1 MLDGFRRWLARKG
14 IGHPFPAL
22 ADWADGHGW
31 ELTAKPTG
39 DALIVESSAPGD
51 TWRIEWGP
59 SQRAYFPGFELRL
72 RAPLADADGVQMLVV
87 SRRLL
92 QQLDAEMFRQ
102 FTDDLQTRADTATPE
117 EMRWLVLYPQLGSA
131 ELGALREHFGA
142 TGHPAGAAAQWLGGP
157 FAAALA
163 AAAERWL
170 APDDGLVIVAQR
182 GRLTLRTPMAQPDPE
197 RIEAVLTLFRAAVRA
212 AKPVVERY
220 GRGGT
225 PGRTT
230 ASPA

>member
-1 MLDGFRRWLARKG
+1 MLDGIRRWLARRG

-22 ADWADGHGW
+22 GAWAEGRGW
-31 ELTAKPTG
+31 DLKAKPTG
-39 DALIVESSAPGD
+39 DALIVESFAPGD
-51 TWRIEWGP
+51 TWRLEWGP

-131 ELGALREHFGA
+131 ELGALREHYGA
-142 TGHPAGAAAQWLGGP
+142 TGHPAGAAAQWIAGA
-157 FAAALA
+157 FSAALA
-163 AAAERWL
+163 EAAERWL

-182 GRLTLRTPMAQPDPE
+182 GRLTLRTPMAQPDAE
-197 RIEAVLTLFRAAVRA
+197 RIEAVLALFRAATRA
-212 AKPVVERY
+212 AKPVVERF
-220 GRGGT
+220 GRGGA
-225 PGRTT
+225 PASAT